1 MKDFLKYVLAT
12 VVGLFLF
19 GIVAGI
25 LGMMSLV
32 GMVASGEATK
42 EVNENSVLVLN
53 LSGQMQEQA
62 EENLAALLNNS
73 MAAPIGLH
81 ETLNAIKKA
90 KENKN
95 IKGI

>member
-42 EVNENSVLVLN
+42 EVKENSVLVLN
-53 LSGQMQEQA
+53 LS
-62 EENLAALLNNS
+62 
-73 MAAPIGLH
+73 
-81 ETLNAIKKA
+81 
-90 KENKN
+90 
-95 IKGI
+95 